1 MGMLGN
7 ILSKLGIGKDHPMPP
22 HAASVHQADTI
33 HQPDTIHPDTMTPTA
48 PITPVSPTTATDTT
62 QTMAPTDVMAHLEA
76 MARNTPETLHWQT
89 SIVDLLKL
97 LGLDSS
103 LSARKELAAELNCPP
118 EKMTDSAQMNQ
129 WLHRAVLQKMAENG
143 GRIPP
148 EMLH

>member
-7 ILSKLGIGKDHPMPP
+7 ILSKLGIGKDHSLPP
-22 HAASVHQADTI
+22 HAARPPHD
-33 HQPDTIHPDTMTPTA
+33 DTMTPTA
-48 PITPVSPTTATDTT
+48 PIPPVSSPSTTGAMHG
-62 QTMAPTDVMAHLEA
+62 MAQTDVMAKLEG
-76 MARNTPETLHWQT
+76 MARNHPEALNWQT

-103 LSARKELAAELNCPP
+103 MAARTELAAELNCPP
-118 EKMTDSAQMNQ
+118 EKMADSAEMNT

-143 GRIPP
+143 GKIPP

>member
-7 ILSKLGIGKDHPMPP
+7 ILSKLGIGKDHSMPP
-22 HAASVHQADTI
+22 HATAPHHHDTV
-33 HQPDTIHPDTMTPTA
+33 TPTV
-48 PITPVSPTTATDTT
+48 PVTPVSTSATATDTS
-62 QTMAPTDVMAHLEA
+62 QTLAPTDVMAKLEG

-103 LSARKELAAELNCPP
+103 LEARKDLAAELNCPP
-118 EKMTDSAQMNQ
+118 EKMSDSTQMNM
-129 WLHRAVLQKMAENG
+129 WLHRAVLQKLAENG
-143 GRIPP
+143 GKIPP